1 MLGPHATPDYDFVV
15 ICGQNSI
22 GLATVIAAVA
32 GITIGCASSGG
43 DQGRI
48 VYSDGG
54 ALSVM
59 DADGSNV
66 HQLTDNSTNNGF
78 PEWSPDGTQIA
89 FDSDRD
95 GDLEVFVMDADGSNV
110 HQLTDNSTND
120 GFPEWSPAGTQIAFQ
135 SDGLGTGQLFKVRV
149 AGGEQLNLVPD
160 GVAGLTL
167 SWMAQ

>member
-89 FDSDRD
+89 FQSDR
-95 GDLEVFVMDADGSNV
+95 
-110 HQLTDNSTND
+110 
-120 GFPEWSPAGTQIAFQ
+120 
-135 SDGLGTGQLFKVRV
+135 LGTGQLFKVRV